1 MSLIPLDR
9 PTRHGKYVGEHTLRT
24 QRDMCIVAQPTHWHW
39 CPKPVNKKDQHNK
52 TPRSKRAREQDTH
65 KKRPPRTTTT
75 TTGTTTRP
83 QHKHK
88 AKKGTAWRRGQ
99 THTTRATCPMARSPA
114 RWGAPLHRKRLRRQG
129 QKQSKTTKIPKTTK
143 KERTPTTAR
152 ENNNNRHN
160 GATTH
165 THAQP
170 RRTTWRRGLTHKA
183 TRATCPMAGTTVRG
197 HALRKVSV
205 NINVHYVELHQRTA
219 HEH

>member
-1 MSLIPLDR
+1 MHCGTTNALALVPKASQQKKIN
-9 PTRHGKYVGEHTLRT
+9 TTKHQGANAQESTTHT
-24 QRDMCIVAQPTHWHW
+24 
-39 CPKPVNKKDQHNK
+39 
-52 TPRSKRAREQDTH
+52 